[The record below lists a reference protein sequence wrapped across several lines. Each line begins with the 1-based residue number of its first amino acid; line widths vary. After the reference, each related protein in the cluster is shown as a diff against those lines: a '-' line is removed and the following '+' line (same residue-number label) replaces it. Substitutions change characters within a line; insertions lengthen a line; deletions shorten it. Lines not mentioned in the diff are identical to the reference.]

1 MRGPDNTLTD
11 RRHKLDIDG
20 DVNVK
25 LQGALYGQCGH
36 ETFVMDWITGCLKEV
51 KKKHSVDWK
60 SQNLINVKVNRRVNL
75 DIIFV
80 VLMNV
85 VWCQHSHS
93 NCKRIQ
99 VCLTLF

>member
-1 MRGPDNTLTD
+1 M
-11 RRHKLDIDG
+11 
-20 DVNVK
+20 NVK
-25 LQGALYGQCGH
+25 LQGACAIILLGHGQCGH

-99 VCLTLF
+99 VCLTLV